1 MKIASALI
9 ALSILTAGC
18 ASGPIKVAETGARP
32 AFAAAPGLQIAAGT
46 DAPSGA
52 VSPMVAQLDRA
63 GLAARGAR
71 GQGYLFEISYSE
83 RPLPVGAYA
92 GTAPTQDEANW
103 VAEPGKA
110 RWWTSPRTQ
119 LCTLAVRV
127 VDAAAGAETY
137 SVRASTQG
145 RGADCGR
152 KPDDLAGAVAAK
164 LAPKPAG

>member
-1 MKIASALI
+1 MKIASALL
-9 ALSILTAGC
+9 ALSVLATGC
-18 ASGPIKVAETGARP
+18 ASGPIKVAETGVRP
-32 AFAAAPGLQIAAGT
+32 DLAAAPGLQIASAP
-46 DAPSGA
+46 DAPASV
-52 VSPMVAQLDRA
+52 VSPTVAQLDRA

-92 GTAPTQDEANW
+92 GAAPAQGGW
-103 VAEPGKA
+103 VAAPGEP

-127 VDAAAGAETY
+127 IDAAAGAEAY

-145 RGADCGR
+145 SGADCGR

-164 LAPKPAG
+164 LAPKPAL